1 MQGRQKSKPRKQRSH
16 SLHQLTP
23 AVRVYQVPWSHEASQ
38 TNSWKS
44 HVSPA
49 GELLVKHANS
59 FNHICVANSSCIW
72 WLGLVLIK
80 TRVSVMCLKT
90 GSHLLFVRRKKK
102 KKKKERKEALKTAPL
117 FLGDIRLRITT
128 PHFLL
133 LKYCHSSES
142 FACLQ
147 PASSTW
153 AGLANELSASH
164 PPVFGKR
171 QGPELCFHQVL
182 ITSEKTDLLCSIV
195 STTASQP
202 WART

>member
-49 GELLVKHANS
+49 GELLVKHASS

-80 TRVSVMCLKT
+80 TTRVSVMCLKT

-102 KKKKERKEALKTAPL
+102 KEKKRKKRSTEDSTSSSGGYSSPYHNTTFSSAEVLPL
-117 FLGDIRLRITT
+117 VWKL
-128 PHFLL
+128 
-133 LKYCHSSES
+133 C
-142 FACLQ
+142 
-147 PASSTW
+147 
-153 AGLANELSASH
+153 LSA
-164 PPVFGKR
+164 
-171 QGPELCFHQVL
+171 
-182 ITSEKTDLLCSIV
+182 
-195 STTASQP
+195 AS
-202 WART
+202 